1 MGLKG
6 PELGAVIMQVLVA
19 TRNLEDGEELLSDY
33 RLDPAR
39 RAVHASMS
47 ARMPFFWLSWQG

>member
-1 MGLKG
+1 
-6 PELGAVIMQVLVA
+6 MQVLVA

-39 RAVHASMS
+39 HGVPTS
-47 ARMPFFWLSWQG
+47 

>member
-1 MGLKG
+1 MTV
-6 PELGAVIMQVLVA
+6 AMQVLVA

-39 RAVHASMS
+39 
-47 ARMPFFWLSWQG
+47 